1 MIEIG
6 TYIHGGEGLSPEEKI
21 IYIKEAGFDFVALGM
36 SAFKDDN
43 VEELVEL
50 CHKHGLEIDNI
61 HLTGS
66 KTTEIWFEGELGDKV
81 CARYCRE
88 IKRAAAAGIKK
99 GVAHITWGHTVP
111 APINEFGLSRLEKMA
126 DCAAE
131 NGFLLCL
138 ENSVYI
144 DYLYATMERL
154 KDHPAVRFTFD
165 TGHRNEFAREYDL
178 LGAFGDRL
186 AVTHIDDND
195 GVNDLHLMP
204 FDGNI
209 DWERDARQLATTEF
223 ARQRICAENSFGA
236 AKKIEGLTDAEIGDQ
251 ISKLPIA
258 SEPELYTIED
268 GKMTSYA
275 CLSYKDY
282 MVRLYAKLTKLA
294 EMIEANI

>member
-1 MIEIG
+1 MIQIG
-6 TYIHGGEGLSPEEKI
+6 TYIHGGGNIEEKI
-21 IYIKEAGFDFVALGM
+21 IAIKNAGFDFVAIGM
-36 SAFKDDN
+36 GALSDDSL
-43 VEELVEL
+43 EYQVEL
-50 CHKHGLEIDNI
+50 CGKYGLEIDNI
-61 HLTGS
+61 HLTGA
-66 KTTEIWFEGELGDKV
+66 KTTSIWFEGELGDKV

-111 APINEFGLSRLEKMA
+111 APINEYGLSRLEKMA

-131 NGFLLCL
+131 NDFLLCL

-165 TGHRNEFAREYDL
+165 SGHRNEFAPDHDL

-186 AVTHIDDND
+186 AALHIDDND
-195 GVNDLHLMP
+195 GKYDLHLMP

-209 DWERDARQLATTEF
+209 DWEKDARELAKTEF
-223 ARQRICAENSFGA
+223 ARQRICAETSYGGE
-236 AKKIEGLTDAEIGDQ
+236 KKIKDLTDEEINER

-258 SEPELYTIED
+258 SEPELYIIED
-268 GKMTSYA
+268 GIMKAYTS
-275 CLSYKDY
+275 LSYNDY
-282 MVRLYAKLTKLA
+282 MVRLYARLKRLA

>member
-1 MIEIG
+1 MIQIG
-6 TYIHGGEGLSPEEKI
+6 TYVHGAGATPQEKI
-21 IYIKEAGFDFVALGM
+21 AFIKEAGFDFVALGM

-50 CHKHGLEIDNI
+50 CGKYGLEIDNI

-88 IKRAAAAGIKK
+88 IKRAAKAGITK
-99 GVAHITWGHTVP
+99 GVAHITWGHTDPGEV
-111 APINEFGLSRLEKMA
+111 NEYGISRLTKMA
-126 DCAAE
+126 DCALE

-144 DYLYATMERL
+144 DHLYATMEKL
-154 KDHPAVRFTFD
+154 KDHPAVRFTYD
-165 TGHRNEFAREYDL
+165 SGHRNEFAHDYDL
-178 LGAFGDRL
+178 LGTFGHRL

-195 GVNDLHLMP
+195 AKYDLHLMP

-209 DWERDARQLATTEF
+209 DWEKEARDLAKTEF
-223 ARQRICAENSFGA
+223 AKQRICAETSFGA
-236 AKKIEGLTDAEIGDQ
+236 SKKIEELTDDEIKERV
-251 ISKLPIA
+251 SKLPIA
-258 SEPELYTIED
+258 NEPELYVVENNS
-268 GKMTSYA
+268 MTSYA
-275 CLSYKDY
+275 SLSYKEY
-282 MVRLYAKLTKLA
+282 MDRLYAKLKKLA